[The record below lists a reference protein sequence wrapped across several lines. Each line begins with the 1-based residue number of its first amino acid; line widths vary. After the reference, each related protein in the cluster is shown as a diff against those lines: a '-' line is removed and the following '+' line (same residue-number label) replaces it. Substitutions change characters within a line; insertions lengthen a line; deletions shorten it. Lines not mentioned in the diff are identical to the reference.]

1 MTFTFLRAGL
11 IVVVISVVDVAFNSA
26 VAVAF

>member
-11 IVVVISVVDVAFNSA
+11 IVVVISVVDAAFNNA